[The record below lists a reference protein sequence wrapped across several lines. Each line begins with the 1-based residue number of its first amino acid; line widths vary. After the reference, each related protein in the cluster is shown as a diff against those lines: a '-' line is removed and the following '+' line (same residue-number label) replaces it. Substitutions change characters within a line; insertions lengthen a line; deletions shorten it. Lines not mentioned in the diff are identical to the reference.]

1 MLFTRSYIQGLLI
14 TSRPASTAIVKFI
27 EVYTDGS
34 CYNGDGGYAVYFPG
48 GEHPTICKGVKASAT
63 ASASASASAS
73 TRTAITASAGT
84 AITSTRCEILA
95 VNTALTIYNDKFRGI
110 PCTIFTD
117 SLFIVDSIYR
127 YFPIWRNNGWKK
139 TDGTPVKNQD
149 IMKPMCELFDANKHN
164 VSIKHIKAHTLNQ
177 DKHSHN
183 NAVADVLAKNGAHPC
198 KLVIDALAKCSKN

>member
-1 MLFTRSYIQGLLI
+1 MIQIKMLFTRSYIQGLLL

-48 GEHPTICKGVKASAT
+48 GEHPTICKEAK
-63 ASASASASAS
+63 ASASASA
-73 TRTAITASAGT
+73 ITAV
-84 AITSTRCEILA
+84 TSTRCEILA

-110 PCTIFTD
+110 PCTIYTD
-117 SLFIVDSIYR
+117 SLFIVDSLNR

-149 IMKPMCELFDANKHN
+149 IMKPMCEVFDANKHN
-164 VSIKHIKAHTLNQ
+164 VSVKHIKAHTLNQ

-183 NAVADVLAKNGAHPC
+183 NAVVDILAKNGAYPC
-198 KLVIDALAKCSKN
+198 KLVIDTLAKCSKN

>member
-1 MLFTRSYIQGLLI
+1 MIQIKMLFTRSYIQGLLL

-34 CYNGDGGYAVYFPG
+34 CYNGNGGYAVYFPG
-48 GEHPTICKGVKASAT
+48 GEHPTICKGAK
-63 ASASASASAS
+63 ASASASASAV
-73 TRTAITASAGT
+73 
-84 AITSTRCEILA
+84 TSTRCEILA

-110 PCTIFTD
+110 PCTIYTD
-117 SLFIVDSIYR
+117 SLFIVDSLYR

-149 IMKPMCELFDANKHN
+149 IMKPMCEVFDANKHN
-164 VSIKHIKAHTLNQ
+164 VSVKHIKAHTLNQ

-183 NAVADVLAKNGAHPC
+183 NAVVDILAKNGVYPC
-198 KLVIDALAKCSKN
+198 KLVIDTLAKCSKN

>member
-1 MLFTRSYIQGLLI
+1 MIQIKMLFTRSYIQGLLL

-48 GEHPTICKGVKASAT
+48 GEHPTICKEAK

-73 TRTAITASAGT
+73 AIT

-110 PCTIFTD
+110 PCTIYTD
-117 SLFIVDSIYR
+117 SLFIVDSLNR

-149 IMKPMCELFDANKHN
+149 IMKPMCEVFDANKHN
-164 VSIKHIKAHTLNQ
+164 VSVKHIKAHTLNQ

-183 NAVADVLAKNGAHPC
+183 NAVVDILAKNGAYPC
-198 KLVIDALAKCSKN
+198 KLVIDTLAKCSKN

>member
-1 MLFTRSYIQGLLI
+1 MIQIKMLFTRSYIQGLLL

-34 CYNGDGGYAVYFPG
+34 CYNGNGGYAVYFPG
-48 GEHPTICKGVKASAT
+48 GEHPTICKEAKESAI
-63 ASASASASAS
+63 S
-73 TRTAITASAGT
+73 AITASAGT

-110 PCTIFTD
+110 PCTIYTD
-117 SLFIVDSIYR
+117 SLFIVDSLYR

-149 IMKPMCELFDANKHN
+149 IMKPMCEVFDANKHN
-164 VSIKHIKAHTLNQ
+164 VSVKHIKAHTLNQ

-183 NAVADVLAKNGAHPC
+183 NAVVDILAKNGAYPC
-198 KLVIDALAKCSKN
+198 KLVIDTLAKCSKN

>member
-1 MLFTRSYIQGLLI
+1 MLFTRSYIQGLLL

-48 GEHPTICKGVKASAT
+48 GEHPTICKEAK
-63 ASASASASAS
+63 ASASAS
-73 TRTAITASAGT
+73 ASAGT

-110 PCTIFTD
+110 PCTIYTD
-117 SLFIVDSIYR
+117 SLFIVDSLNR

-149 IMKPMCELFDANKHN
+149 IMKPMCEVFDANKHN
-164 VSIKHIKAHTLNQ
+164 VSVKHIKAHTLNQ

-183 NAVADVLAKNGAHPC
+183 NAVVDILAKNGAYPC
-198 KLVIDALAKCSKN
+198 KLVIDTLAKCSKN

>member
-1 MLFTRSYIQGLLI
+1 MLFTRSYIQGLLL

-34 CYNGDGGYAVYFPG
+34 CYNGNGGYAVYFPG
-48 GEHPTICKGVKASAT
+48 GEHHTICKEAKAFAIT

-73 TRTAITASAGT
+73 AV
-84 AITSTRCEILA
+84 TSTRCEMLA

-110 PCTIFTD
+110 PCTIYTD
-117 SLFIVDSIYR
+117 SLFIVDSLYR

-149 IMKPMCELFDANKHN
+149 LMKPMCELFDANKNH
-164 VSIKHIKAHTLNQ
+164 VSVKHINAHTLNQ
-177 DKHSHN
+177 DKHSRN
-183 NAVADVLAKNGAHPC
+183 NAVADILAKNGTYPC
-198 KLVIDALAKCSKN
+198 KLVIDSLSKN

>member
-1 MLFTRSYIQGLLI
+1 MLFTRSYIQGLLL

-34 CYNGDGGYAVYFPG
+34 CYNGNGGYAVYFPG
-48 GEHPTICKGVKASAT
+48 GEHPTICKEAKESAI
-63 ASASASASAS
+63 S
-73 TRTAITASAGT
+73 AITASAGT

-110 PCTIFTD
+110 PCTIYTD
-117 SLFIVDSIYR
+117 SLFIVDSLYR

-149 IMKPMCELFDANKHN
+149 IMKPMCEVFDANKHN
-164 VSIKHIKAHTLNQ
+164 VSVKHIKAHTLNQ

-183 NAVADVLAKNGAHPC
+183 NAVVDILAKNGAYPC
-198 KLVIDALAKCSKN
+198 KLVIDTLAKCSKN

>member
-1 MLFTRSYIQGLLI
+1 MLFTRSYIQGLLL

-48 GEHPTICKGVKASAT
+48 GEHPTICKEAKASTIT
-63 ASASASASAS
+63 ASASASVV
-73 TRTAITASAGT
+73 
-84 AITSTRCEILA
+84 TSTRCEILA

-110 PCTIFTD
+110 PCTIYTD
-117 SLFIVDSIYR
+117 SSFIVDSLYR

-149 IMKPMCELFDANKHN
+149 LMKPLCELFYANKHN
-164 VSIKHIKAHTLNQ
+164 VSVKHIKAHTLNQ
-177 DKHSHN
+177 DKHSRN
-183 NAVADVLAKNGAHPC
+183 NAVVDVLAKKTAH

>member
-1 MLFTRSYIQGLLI
+1 MIQIKMLFTRSYIQGLLL

-48 GEHPTICKGVKASAT
+48 GEHPTICKEAK
-63 ASASASASAS
+63 ASASASASA
-73 TRTAITASAGT
+73 ITAV
-84 AITSTRCEILA
+84 TSTRCEILA

-110 PCTIFTD
+110 PCTIYTD
-117 SLFIVDSIYR
+117 SLFIVDSLYR

-149 IMKPMCELFDANKHN
+149 IMKPMCEVFDANKQN
-164 VSIKHIKAHTLNQ
+164 VSVKHIKAHTLNQ

-183 NAVADVLAKNGAHPC
+183 NAVVDILAKNGAYPC
-198 KLVIDALAKCSKN
+198 KLVIDTLAKCSKN

>member
-1 MLFTRSYIQGLLI
+1 MIQIKMLFTRSYIQGLLL

-48 GEHPTICKGVKASAT
+48 GEHPTICKEAK
-63 ASASASASAS
+63 ASASAS
-73 TRTAITASAGT
+73 ASAGT

-110 PCTIFTD
+110 PCTIYTD
-117 SLFIVDSIYR
+117 SLFIVDSLNR

-149 IMKPMCELFDANKHN
+149 IMKPMCEVFDANKHN
-164 VSIKHIKAHTLNQ
+164 VSVKHIKAHTLNQ

-183 NAVADVLAKNGAHPC
+183 NAVVDILAKNGAYPC
-198 KLVIDALAKCSKN
+198 KLVIDTLAKCSKN